1 MRTQCAIARQ
11 HVLRLQRRQQR
22 NIADVVVAVATAT
35 DEAIKTYYGRLVRVR
50 VDIIGMRV
58 PDM

>member
-22 NIADVVVAVATAT
+22 NIAGVVVAVASA

>member
-22 NIADVVVAVATAT
+22 NIAVVVAVATAT